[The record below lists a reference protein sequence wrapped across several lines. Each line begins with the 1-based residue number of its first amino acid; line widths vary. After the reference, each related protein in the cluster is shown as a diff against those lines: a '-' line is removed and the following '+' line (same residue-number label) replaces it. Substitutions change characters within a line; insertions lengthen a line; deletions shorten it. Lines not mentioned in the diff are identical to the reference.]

1 MLMKWLKHPEQLSC
15 TCKNN
20 VRLVA
25 MAVCFLYKFG
35 EGFFFFM
42 AVNYCSRFHASF
54 ILLLQ
59 NHIEINLAWLYS
71 KIITIYLVATV

>member
-1 MLMKWLKHPEQLSC
+1 MLMKWLEYPEQLSC

-25 MAVCFLYKFG
+25 MAGFL
-35 EGFFFFM
+35 FFCM
-42 AVNYCSRFHASF
+42 AVNYCSRFHAPF